1 MKDIILHIGDRK
13 IPAVLNDTVAAKD
26 FETRL
31 PFHTAGYDSGIDYC
45 CTAKEGKVIQM
56 SVRQDGKT
64 AILIWRVDGLRCCM
78 PERKDLRLMRI

>member
-31 PFHTAGYDSGIDYC
+31 PFHTAGYDSGI
-45 CTAKEGKVIQM
+45 
-56 SVRQDGKT
+56 
-64 AILIWRVDGLRCCM
+64 
-78 PERKDLRLMRI
+78 